1 MSGAPDIDAL
11 IGDHLDGVLGEE
23 GRLRLEAWL
32 AADPA
37 HRRRFLRLVMDHAA
51 LTRLA
56 RAMAAKPPT
65 LRTRRILARRPRP
78 WLAPLA
84 LAAGLLLALGAWWLW
99 AGPSGQAI
107 TIEAPAVAI
116 QPPAI
121 DRQPQLAGRR
131 LAAGTRFAADKAAL
145 LHWDDGSEIRLAP
158 GTEVEIGSGLGL
170 HLLRGRLDAVI
181 AAQPA
186 EQPARFSTN
195 EAMVT
200 VVGTSLA
207 VEAGAGESSTEVR
220 KGQVRVRRNAN
231 GSEVL
236 VGADECVAIAAGL
249 DLRVR
254 PLGSPAGTIHQ
265 VAAGA
270 RWPDLARLQ
279 PGDVIELAAGT
290 HTGAWRLPASGTALR
305 PIEVR
310 GAGMEATCIDAS
322 GASTSGEHNGPRAVL
337 QVDGRHVVISGLTLR
352 GARNTT
358 ANAAG
363 LRLLSGAD
371 AIALRSCRID
381 GCDIGVFTDPG
392 PGDLLVEDCVI
403 VGNGT
408 ASPVRATHNLKL
420 ANRSATVRGCR
431 ISDAHFGVNIELHD
445 GQHRLIGNRISGGG
459 EGEIGLVLNGAVPS
473 RLDLVGNLVVGRTRA
488 AGSNHDRFIYVNRP
502 PGAALQLTLHGCTLV
517 AGEPLNQMIDA
528 SGCEV
533 MLSSSIVAGSARLA
547 TPGTRL
553 SGQDNCLPEQADD
566 AGLTRTK
573 RDAPGFIDPAAG
585 DYRLLP
591 GSPCRGA
598 ALSPPPALEPPGV
611 GTPARPRGADGNIG
625 AY

>member
-1 MSGAPDIDAL
+1 MSAVPDIDAL
-11 IGDHLDGVLGEE
+11 IGEHLDGVLGEE
-23 GRLRLEAWL
+23 GRFRLEAWL

-84 LAAGLLLALGAWWLW
+84 LAAGLLLAIGGWWLW
-99 AGPSGQAI
+99 SGADG
-107 TIEAPAVAI
+107 
-116 QPPAI
+116 QPRL
-121 DRQPQLAGRR
+121 DGRQLT
-131 LAAGTRFAADKAAL
+131 AGTRFAADGATQL
-145 LHWDDGSEIRLAP
+145 RWDDGSEVSLAP
-158 GTEVEIGSGLGL
+158 GTEVEIGSGVALR
-170 HLLRGRLDAVI
+170 LLRGRLDAVI

-186 EQPARFSTN
+186 ERPASFATG

-207 VEAGAGESSTEVR
+207 IEAGAGESSTEVR
-220 KGQVRVRRNAN
+220 KGRVRVRRESD
-231 GSEVL
+231 GSEVM

-249 DLRVR
+249 ELRVR
-254 PLGSPAGTIHQ
+254 PLGSPAGTVHQ

-270 RWPDLARLQ
+270 RWPDLAKLQ

-290 HTGAWRLPASGTALR
+290 HAGAWRLPASGTALR
-305 PIEVR
+305 PIVVR
-310 GAGMEATCIDAS
+310 GSGMEATCVDAS

-337 QVDGRHVVISGLTLR
+337 QVDGRHVVIADLTLR
-352 GARNTT
+352 GARNIT

-371 AIALRSCRID
+371 ALAMRSCRIE
-381 GCDIGVFTDPG
+381 GCDIGVFADPG
-392 PGDLLVEDCVI
+392 PGDILLEDCV
-403 VGNGT
+403 VDGNGT

-420 ANRSATVRGCR
+420 ANRSSTVRGCR
-431 ISDAHFGVNIELHD
+431 ISDARFGVNVELHD

-459 EGEIGLVLNGAVPS
+459 EGEIGLVLSGAVPS
-473 RLDLVGNLVVGRTRA
+473 RLDLLGNLVVGRTRA
-488 AGSNHDRFIYVNRP
+488 AGSNHDRFIHVNRP
-502 PGAALQLTLHGCTLV
+502 GAGSPMQLTVHACTLV
-517 AGEPLNQMIDA
+517 AGEPHNQMIDA
-528 SGCEV
+528 PGCDV
-533 MLSSSIVAGSARLA
+533 VLSSSIVVGSTRIA

-553 SGQDNCLPEQADD
+553 SGQGNCLPEKAED
-566 AGLTRTK
+566 AGLLQTMRS
-573 RDAPGFIDPAAG
+573 DPGFADPAAG
-585 DYRLLP
+585 DYRLRP

-598 ALSPPPALEPPGV
+598 AMPPVPALEPPGA
-611 GTPARPRGADGNIG
+611 GTPARPRSTDGNLG

>member
-1 MSGAPDIDAL
+1 MKGVPDIDAL
-11 IGDHLDGVLGEE
+11 IGDHLDGVLGEA
-23 GRLRLEAWL
+23 GRLQLEAWL

-56 RAMAAKPPT
+56 KAMAAKPPT

-84 LAAGLLLALGAWWLW
+84 LAAGLLLAIGGWWLW
-99 AGPSGQAI
+99 SGSGGQDDMGQ
-107 TIEAPAVAI
+107 
-116 QPPAI
+116 QPL
-121 DRQPQLAGRR
+121 LAERR
-131 LAAGTRFAADKAAL
+131 LAAGTRFVAKDAAVL
-145 LHWDDGSEIRLAP
+145 RWDDGSEIALAP
-158 GTEVEIGSGLGL
+158 GTEAEIGSGVALR
-170 HLLRGRLDAVI
+170 LLRGRLDAVI
-181 AAQPA
+181 ATQPA
-186 EQPARFSTN
+186 GQPARFTTA

-200 VVGTSLA
+200 VVGTDLA
-207 VEAGAGESSTEVR
+207 IEAGVGESSTEVR
-220 KGQVRVRRNAN
+220 TGRVRVRRSAD
-231 GSEVL
+231 GSEVV
-236 VGADECVAIAAGL
+236 VGAGECVAIAAGL

-254 PLGSPAGTIHQ
+254 PLGSPAGTVHQ

-270 RWPDLARLQ
+270 SWPDLAKLQ

-290 HTGAWRLPASGTALR
+290 HAGAWRLPASGTALR
-305 PIEVR
+305 PITVR

-322 GASTSGEHNGPRAVL
+322 GASTSGEHNGPRAAL
-337 QVDGRHVVISGLTLR
+337 QVDGRHVMISGLTLR

-371 AIALRSCRID
+371 AVALRACRID
-381 GCDIGVFTDPG
+381 GCDIGVFADPG

-431 ISDAHFGVNIELHD
+431 ISDARFGVNVELHD

-459 EGEIGLVLNGAVPS
+459 EGEIGLELGGAVAS
-473 RLDLVGNLVVGRTRA
+473 RVDLVGNLVAGRVRA

-502 PGAALQLTLHGCTLV
+502 SGAAVQLTLHACTLV
-517 AGEPLNQMIDA
+517 AGEPLNRMIDA
-528 SGCEV
+528 PDCDV
-533 MLSSSIVAGSARLA
+533 VLASSIVAGSARIA

-553 SGQDNCLPEQADD
+553 SGQGNCLPEQAED
-566 AGLTRTK
+566 AGLTQTLHG
-573 RDAPGFIDPAAG
+573 DPGFADPAAG
-585 DYRLLP
+585 DYRLRP
-591 GSPCRGA
+591 GSSCRGA
-598 ALSPPPALEPPGV
+598 ATSPTPALEPPGAT
-611 GTPARPRGADGNIG
+611 TPARPRSADRNLG